1 MTLRPSLWSAR
12 EVTTNLPMIRAKAL
26 TKYYKSTPAL
36 DRLTLEIPDSA
47 VYAILLFTLAVSLFR
62 DKDVLWAE

>member
-1 MTLRPSLWSAR
+1 
-12 EVTTNLPMIRAKAL
+12 MIRAKAL